1 MANRRKLAAAA
12 EFDRILAV
20 QSWILRRLG
29 CDVFDLNYRFSPATW
44 VIVFLAS
51 FYMVISAYD
60 LYRFR
65 NDVFNF
71 AFSLVTLSYGVIGC
85 TRIVLFL
92 RNSRTYAQ
100 IVVEARR
107 TYEQVSNEREQEVQE
122 RYTRMLK
129 RCVTFYSVSF
139 IGGCIMGGFFP
150 LAVYWWT
157 GLKVLPFGVILP
169 FTDPDTI
176 EGYQLNY
183 LYQVSCIVWTPPGL
197 TATQNVYFALV
208 FNLCIQY
215 DVLKLKLEDLDK
227 LIRDGAEYD
236 TIHEK
241 LVEIINWQRHLV
253 DFIAE
258 IDRNF
263 TVQTFVEI
271 SSVAMQMVIVL
282 FVLHID
288 VWLPGYMVI
297 FVASFQLFV
306 LCILGAMIEFKSDIF
321 TEQIYDIA
329 WHRMRTP
336 EQKMVQ
342 FMLAKAQYTMQLTYG
357 GMLPLNMNLFVTIY
371 KKTYSV
377 FMMLQ
382 NM

>member
-129 RCVTFYSVSF
+129 RCVTFYSISF

-236 TIHEK
+236 TIREK

-306 LCILGAMIEFKSDIF
+306 LCILGAMIEIKSDIF
-321 TEQIYDIA
+321 TEQIYGIA

>member
-100 IVVEARR
+100 IVVEARK

-129 RCVTFYSVSF
+129 QC
-139 IGGCIMGGFFP
+139 
-150 LAVYWWT
+150 
-157 GLKVLPFGVILP
+157 VLPFGVILP

-236 TIHEK
+236 TIREK

-306 LCILGAMIEFKSDIF
+306 LCILGAMIEIKSDIF
-321 TEQIYDIA
+321 TEQIYGIA

>member
-12 EFDRILAV
+12 EFDRILDV

-129 RCVTFYSVSF
+129 RCVTFYSISF

-236 TIHEK
+236 TIREK

-306 LCILGAMIEFKSDIF
+306 LCILGAMIEIKSDIF
-321 TEQIYDIA
+321 TEQIYGIA